1 MVRKWILDALY
12 AVIVDQAYSSL
23 YLKQH
28 LHEVDKKDQAL
39 ATTIFYGTL
48 RNYLYCL
55 KMWQQFANGNKVN
68 RKIKILLTMS
78 VYQLLFLKKVP
89 SYAIIS
95 EAVQITKKIRP
106 QAAGFVNAILRKVDK
121 NPVLSFKNEIEEI
134 SITFSLPEWLV
145 KMWISQYGQEKAL
158 NFAKA
163 SAEVQFLSVRRNVMK
178 EKVPC
183 DRLIEI
189 HDPIYQYTGKALEYD
204 PLYQNGSLSP
214 QDLGAYQI
222 VEMLDPQEGESILDV
237 CAAPGTKTMAMA
249 EKMNGTGQIMALDL
263 HAHRVQ
269 LIENDKKRLGFGQI
283 MTLEKDARNLDDLP
297 LYDRVLC
304 DVPCSG
310 YGTLARKPDIKI
322 HMDSG
327 TMDTLIP
334 LQYDILCQAANHVKE
349 EGILVYSTCTLN
361 KKENEKQVERFLKEH
376 ENFSLLEQKTIEPS
390 GISNGFFAAKLKHGT
405 I

>member
-1 MVRKWILDALY
+1 MVRKWTLDALY

-48 RNYLYCL
+48 RNYLYCS

-68 RKIKILLTMS
+68 RKIRILLTMS

-95 EAVQITKKIRP
+95 EAVQIAKKIRP
-106 QAAGFVNAILRKVDK
+106 QAAGFVNAILHKVD
-121 NPVLSFKNEIEEI
+121 NDPALSFKDEIEEI
-134 SITFSLPEWLV
+134 SITCSLPQWIV
-145 KMWISQYGQEKAL
+145 KMWIAQYGQEKAL
-158 NFAKA
+158 DFAKA
-163 SAEVQFLSVRRNVMK
+163 SVEVQSLSVRRNVMK
-178 EKVPC
+178 EKISC

-189 HDPIYQYTGKALEYD
+189 QDPIYQYSGKALEYD
-204 PLYQNGSLSP
+204 PLYQDGTISP

-222 VEMLDPQEGESILDV
+222 VQMLDPQEKESILDV
-237 CAAPGTKTMAMA
+237 CAAPGTKTMAIA
-249 EKMNGTGQIMALDL
+249 EKMHGTGQIMALDL

-269 LIENDKKRLGFGQI
+269 LIENDKKRLGFDQI
-283 MTLEKDARNLDDLP
+283 RTQAKDARDLDDLP

-322 HMDSG
+322 HMDPG

-334 LQYDILCQAANHVKE
+334 LQYDILCQAAKHVKK
-349 EGILVYSTCTLN
+349 EGFLVYSTCTLN

-376 ENFSLLEQKTIEPS
+376 EDFSLIEQKTIEPS
-390 GISNGFFAAKLKHGT
+390 RLSNGFFAAKLKHGT